1 MATLEDIAKKVYATR
16 KLEYWGGKPVLVL
29 RLGRQTSSI
38 DLSKKP
44 ADVSLDDYVS
54 DRLYHIVKK
63 KAPHLSIDKDTGEVV
78 EVASEPTPVK
88 LPDEKTVETK
98 ISALVKKVM

>member
-1 MATLEDIAKKVYATR
+1 MSNIDAIAKKVYATR
-16 KLEYWGGKPVLVL
+16 KLENWDGRDVLVL

-44 ADVSLDDYVS
+44 ASTSLDDYVS
-54 DRLYHIVKK
+54 EKLYHIVKK
-63 KAPHLSIDKDTGEVV
+63 KASHLSIDDTGEVV
-78 EVASEPTPVK
+78 EVAPEPTPIS

-98 ISALVKKVM
+98 ISALIKKVL